1 MGDLTREQKKD
12 FARNLYINN
21 PGITQKEV
29 AKRVG
34 VSAQTICKWVESE
47 KWEKLNKS
55 LLLSKSETLADLYDQ
70 LLEAKNA
77 VKNRE
82 EGKRFMSS
90 KEADAVLKITA
101 AIKNLETE
109 TNVAEKTEV
118 GKQFLAF
125 VRKIT
130 DFEQSKQIASLFDMY
145 IKSCM

>member
-34 VSAQTICKWVESE
+34 VSAQTICKWVEAE

-130 DFEQSKQIASLFDMY
+130 DFEQSKQIASYFDMY

>member
-55 LLLSKSETLADLYDQ
+55 LLLSKSETLSDLYDQ

-130 DFEQSKQIASLFDMY
+130 DFEQSKQIASYFDMY

>member
-1 MGDLTREQKKD
+1 MTREQKKD

-34 VSAQTICKWVESE
+34 VSAQTICKWVEAE

-130 DFEQSKQIASLFDMY
+130 DFEQSKQIASYFDMY

>member
-1 MGDLTREQKKD
+1 MADLTREQKKD
-12 FARNLYINN
+12 FARNLYVNN
-21 PGITQKEV
+21 PGISQKEV

-34 VSAQTICKWVESE
+34 VSAQTICKWVDAE

-55 LLLSKSETLADLYDQ
+55 LLLSKSETLSDLYDQ
-70 LLEAKNA
+70 LLNAKNA

-82 EGKRFMSS
+82 EGKRFMTS

-125 VRKIT
+125 VRKVT
-130 DFEQSKQIASLFDMY
+130 DFEQSKQIAAYFDMY

>member
-12 FARNLYINN
+12 FARNLFLSN
-21 PGITQKEV
+21 PGISQKEV
-29 AKRVG
+29 AGRVG
-34 VSAQTICKWVESE
+34 VSTQTMCRWVEVE
-47 KWEKLNKS
+47 KWDQLNKS
-55 LLLSKSETLADLYDQ
+55 LLLSKSETLSDLYDQ
-70 LLEAKNA
+70 LLEAKDA

-82 EGKRFMSS
+82 KGKRFMSS

-109 TNVAEKTEV
+109 TNIAEKTEV

-130 DFEQSKQIASLFDMY
+130 DFERSNLIAGYFDSY